1 MADWVHAQT
10 DAAQQLAQL
19 SFFSIQKQTPRG
31 PVEFQITLK
40 EYATR
45 NEHGM
50 RFFAITDKQTNQKN
64 APFNPCG
71 WGETMLHALREC
83 IKALERFP
91 YEGED

>member
-1 MADWVHAQT
+1 
-10 DAAQQLAQL
+10 
-19 SFFSIQKQTPRG
+19 
-31 PVEFQITLK
+31 
-40 EYATR
+40 
-45 NEHGM
+45 M

-91 YEGED
+91 YEAED